1 MALVT
6 PGSTTHYRIS
16 YDDRFSRA
24 DGQDRANALVG
35 VCEQDYAMMAGWFT
49 GLSLRTRY
57 Q

>member
-6 PGSTTHYRIS
+6 AGSSTHYRIS
-16 YDDRFSRA
+16 YDDSLSRA
-24 DGQDRANALVG
+24 DGQDRANALLG

-49 GLSLRTRY
+49 GLSLRIRY